1 MTQFVQKSVLLL
13 LIFQFM
19 ACDSQQKAT
28 VEKLEKEAFSEAV
41 IDKDVQLIDVRTA
54 SEYEAGH
61 IGNAINYDIIDGDT
75 FLKQIATLNKEEPV
89 YLYCKMGGR
98 SSRAAELLK
107 KEGFTKIYDY
117 SGGYNDWSSN
127 E

>member
-1 MTQFVQKSVLLL
+1 
-13 LIFQFM
+13 M

-41 IDKDVQLIDVRTA
+41 IDKDVQLIDVRTT